1 MSEQVFSHI
10 DLFAGAGG
18 LSEGLSQAGFHSLFA
33 NEVVPVYAS
42 TYARN
47 HIGSKVVTDDI
58 RSLNADHFNILSQ
71 TGLKYSD
78 YISAKN
84 QINELYR

>member
-1 MSEQVFSHI
+1 MNERLFTHI

-18 LSEGLSQAGFHSLFA
+18 LSEGLSQAGFHGLFA

-47 HIGSKVVTDDI
+47 HVGAKVAVDDI
-58 RSLNADHFNILSQ
+58 RSINANACRCS
-71 TGLKYSD
+71 
-78 YISAKN
+78 
-84 QINELYR
+84 